1 MARSRARKLADLT
14 SAGNTFDDGVIT
26 AAEVTGL
33 GTAATTDSTDYATA
47 GQGAL
52 AASALQP
59 TGDGSGLSGI
69 LLPNGDGSGLTGIET
84 NPFSPT
90 TVSGASQTLDL
101 SSNNFFDAGT
111 ATANATITLSNPPT
125 LRRFGYLYNSGSVA
139 ATSVGAV
146 TEDASTTFDHGSIN
160 NYSEY
165 NYISWD
171 GKHAYGVKRSTS
183 SSENKYWQVT
193 MSTAFDISTA
203 TVVYE
208 PTSGGIQGNNAPV
221 AIHLSTDGTKLYW
234 NAEYTGNWQLYATLS
249 TPFDLSTNTNRQ
261 ELPTNNSWHTA
272 MDALESGKA
281 GAWAPHWSYDGTK
294 YYSKN
299 EGSTIIRMSTAST
312 AFDITSLSYSSGDD
326 FNISSTAKDIGG
338 TTVGYTF
345 GITFNQS
352 GTKMYV
358 LKEYVWEYSLSTAWD
373 ITTASYVSR
382 FKFPNDSS
390 TNQVI
395 CRNGRFNSAGDK
407 FIGTRQGANELVSID
422 MVAGTVVTFPVAVSG
437 DQTTLMPKNATVFY
451 DLYTAD
457 GGTSY
462 QILNEVV
469 NNG

>member
-26 AAEVTGL
+26 ASEVTGL

-47 GQGAL
+47 GQGTL

-59 TGDGSGLSGI
+59 TGDGSQ
-69 LLPNGDGSGLTGIET
+69 LTGIET

-111 ATANATITLSNPPT
+111 ATANATIALSNPPT
-125 LRRFGYLYNSGSVA
+125 LRRFGYLYNSGSIA

-146 TEDASTTFDHGSIN
+146 TETVSTTFDHGAIN

-171 GKHAYGVKRSTS
+171 GKHAYGVRKSTS
-183 SSENKYWQVT
+183 SSDNKYWQVT

-208 PTSGGIQGNNAPV
+208 PTSGGIQGINGPV
-221 AIHLSTDGTKLYW
+221 TIHLSTDGTKLYF
-234 NAEYTGNWQLYATLS
+234 NRDYTGNWQNYATLS
-249 TPFDLSTNTNRQ
+249 TAYDLSTAGSFQ

-272 MDALESGKA
+272 MDALETGKA

-299 EGSTIIRMSTAST
+299 EGSRIIRMSTAST
-312 AFDITSLSYSSGDD
+312 AFDITSLSYTSGDD
-326 FNISSTAKDIGG
+326 FDISGTAKDTGG

-358 LKEYVWEYSLSTAWD
+358 LGGYIWEYSLSTAWD
-373 ITTASYVSR
+373 ITTASYAAR
-382 FKFPNDSS
+382 FEFPPDSS
-390 TNQVI
+390 GASVT

-407 FIGTRQGANELVSID
+407 FIGTRQGQNELVSID
-422 MVAGTVVTFPVAVSG
+422 MVAGTVVTFPVAVNG
-437 DQTTLMPKNATVFY
+437 DQTANIPKNATVFY
-451 DLYTAD
+451 DLYTSD

-462 QILNEVV
+462 QILNEVIS
-469 NNG
+469 

>member
-1 MARSRARKLADLT
+1 MARSKARKLADILSGG
-14 SAGNTFDDGVIT
+14 SALEDGVIS
-26 AAEVTGL
+26 ASEVVGL
-33 GTAATTDSTDYATA
+33 GTAATTAATDYATA
-47 GQGAL
+47 AQGTL

-59 TGDGSGLSGI
+59 T
-69 LLPNGDGSGLTGIET
+69 GDGSGLTGIET

-111 ATANATITLSNPPT
+111 ATANSTITLSNPPT
-125 LRRFGYLYNSGSVA
+125 LRRFGYLYNSGSIAASSVA
-139 ATSVGAV
+139 GV
-146 TEDASTTFDHGSIN
+146 TETVSGTFDHGAIN

-171 GKHAYGVKRSTS
+171 GKHAYGVRKTTS
-183 SSENKYWQVT
+183 SSDNKYWQVT
-193 MSTAFDISTA
+193 MSTPFDISTA

-208 PTSGGIQGNNAPV
+208 PTSGGIQGYNGPV
-221 AIHLSTDGTKLYW
+221 TIHLSTDGTKVFW
-234 NAEYTGNWQLYATLS
+234 NAEYTGNWQLYGTLS
-249 TPFDLSTNTNRQ
+249 TAFDLSTAGNFQ
-261 ELPTNNSWHTA
+261 ELPTTNSWHTA
-272 MDALESGKA
+272 MDALETGKA

-299 EGSTIIRMSTAST
+299 EGSRIIRMSTAST
-312 AFDITSLSYSSGDD
+312 AFDITSLSYTSGND
-326 FNISSTAKDIGG
+326 FNISSTAKTTGG
-338 TTVGYTF
+338 TTVGWDF

-358 LKEYVWEYSLSTAWD
+358 LNDYIWEYSLSTAWD
-373 ITTASYVSR
+373 ITTASYVGL
-382 FKFPNDSS
+382 FEFPPDSS
-390 TNQVI
+390 GLSVR

-407 FIGTRQGANELVSID
+407 FIGTRHQANELVSID

-437 DQTTLMPKNATVFY
+437 DQTASIPKNATVFY

>member
-1 MARSRARKLADLT
+1 MARSKARKLADILSGGT
-14 SAGNTFDDGVIT
+14 ALEDGVIS
-26 AAEVTGL
+26 ASEVVGL
-33 GTAATTDSTDYATA
+33 GTAATAASTDFATA
-47 GQGAL
+47 AQGTL

-59 TGDGSGLSGI
+59 T
-69 LLPNGDGSGLTGIET
+69 GDGSGLTGIET

-90 TVSGASQTLDL
+90 TVSGVSQTLDL

-111 ATANATITLSNPPT
+111 ATANSTITLSNPPT
-125 LRRFGYLYNSGSVA
+125 LHRFGYLYNSGSVA

-146 TEDASTTFDHGSIN
+146 TESVSTTFDHGSIN

-171 GKHAYGVKRSTS
+171 GKHAYGVLKTTS
-183 SSENKYWQVT
+183 SSQNKFFQVT
-193 MSTAFDISTA
+193 MSTPFDISTA

-208 PTSGGIQGNNAPV
+208 PTSGGIQGYTGPV
-221 AIHLSTDGTKLYW
+221 TIHLSTDGTKVYF
-234 NAEYTGNWQLYATLS
+234 NREYTGNWQNYGTLS
-249 TPFDLSTNTNRQ
+249 TAFDLSTAGSIQ

-272 MDALESGKA
+272 MDALETGKA

-299 EGSTIIRMSTAST
+299 EGSKIIRMSTAST

-326 FNISSTAKDIGG
+326 FNISSTAKNLGG

-358 LKEYVWEYSLSTAWD
+358 LADHIWDYSLSTAWD

-382 FKFPNDSS
+382 FEFPADSQGNS
-390 TNQVI
+390 VT
-395 CRNGRFNSAGDK
+395 CRSGRFNSAGDK
-407 FIGTRQGANELVSID
+407 FIGTRQGQNELVSID
-422 MVAGTVVTFPVAVSG
+422 MVSGTVVTFPAAVNG
-437 DQTTLMPKNATVFY
+437 DQTTLIPKNSPVFY

-462 QILNEVV
+462 QILNEVI